1 MAANAMAVAGIKV
14 GGITDVIC
22 TFFSAK
28 DGQERVWEVRL
39 RLGGFF
45 KGGGTNRCGYTKKKL
60 QYPVRV
66 SKCDPKMAKY
76 LLEQYGGADGE
87 LAAALRYLNQRYTI
101 PDKVI
106 GLLNDIGTEE
116 FAHLEM
122 IATMVYKLTKDATV
136 EQLKAAGLG
145 EHYAAHDKALFY
157 TNASGV
163 PFTAAYIQAKGDPLA
178 DLYEDIAAEEKARAT
193 YQWLI
198 DMTDDVDLQDSL
210 KFLREREIIHATRF
224 REAVEIIKDDRTQ
237 KRVF

>member
-1 MAANAMAVAGIKV
+1 MWIY
-14 GGITDVIC
+14 
-22 TFFSAK
+22 
-28 DGQERVWEVRL
+28 E
-39 RLGGFF
+39 
-45 KGGGTNRCGYTKKKL
+45 KKL

-66 SKCDPKMAKY
+66 GKCDIRMAKL

-136 EQLKAAGLG
+136 EELKAAGLDS
-145 EHYAAHDKALFY
+145 HYVAHDRALFY
-157 TNASGV
+157 ENASGV
-163 PFTAAYIQAKGDPLA
+163 PFTAAYIQAKGDPIA

-198 DMTDDVDLQDSL
+198 DMTDDCDLQDSL
-210 KFLREREIIHATRF
+210 KFLREREIIHSLRF
-224 REAVEIIKDDRTQ
+224 REAVEILKDDRAQ
-237 KRVF
+237 KKVF